1 MYDAAVALRATG
13 VLNDDE
19 LQQIWQALA
28 VLDVVAEQVGL
39 DGWDYRPPAAP
50 EGLIRAAVG
59 SGLLAREV
67 AELLSAPELHAAMTE
82 GWSESGTPDPALALK
97 AALLAARSGID
108 GIDMTRIVQGRP
120 KARCQAPMPRAQ
132 STCIRMRG
140 HPGPHRSR

>member
-1 MYDAAVALRATG
+1 MSAETSG
-13 VLNDDE
+13 N
-19 LQQIWQALA
+19 A
-28 VLDVVAEQVGL
+28 VLPFYILCDESGSMDANGGI
-39 DGWDYRPPAAP
+39 DA
-50 EGLIRAAVG
+50 IN
-59 SGLLAREV
+59 SGL
-67 AELLSAPELHAAMTE
+67 PELHAAMTE

-108 GIDMTRIVQGRP
+108 GIDMTRIVQGRA